1 MSMHLTTTQLQA
13 LDALSEL
20 RHFTKAAQRLGITQS
35 ALSQQVKA
43 LEQAV
48 GLPLINRDT
57 RPLTMTPMGE
67 KLLVRARLILQ
78 QASAIEAECR
88 ETESLK
94 EGKLSFGIIPTIA
107 PYLTRQILP
116 HFITSYPGIQLDIH
130 EDTTSNLAKKV
141 HQGHID
147 LAITSDLD
155 TLPAN
160 TASHL
165 DQHPLFKEKLYLAT
179 PTDPHSPD
187 RELPMIGLK
196 EGHCLRDQA
205 VAICNQAIDQNISC
219 DQIAT
224 LISLVKA
231 GLGSAVIPSMAVPQ
245 PADPAI
251 QVNELPNAQ
260 RLIQVI
266 TRPQVHP
273 NPATSAF
280 IDTLTTQLPQV
291 KHST

>member
-1 MSMHLTTTQLQA
+1 MHLTTTQLQA

-35 ALSQQVKA
+35 ALSQQVKS

-78 QASAIEAECR
+78 QASAIEAECK

-94 EGKLSFGIIPTIA
+94 EGNLSFGIIPTIA
-107 PYLTRQILP
+107 PYLTKHIIP
-116 HFITSYPGIQLDIH
+116 HFITAYPGIQLDIH
-130 EDTTSNLAKKV
+130 EDTTSNLAQKV
-141 HQGHID
+141 HQGHVD

-155 TLPAN
+155 SLPAS
-160 TASHL
+160 TVSHL
-165 DQHPLFKEKLYLAT
+165 EEMPLFKERLYLAT
-179 PTDPHSPD
+179 PTDPLNSEE
-187 RELPMIGLK
+187 ELPMIGLK

-205 VAICNQAIDQNISC
+205 IAVCNQSIDNNISC
-219 DQIAT
+219 DQLAT
-224 LISLVKA
+224 LLSLVKA
-231 GLGSAVIPSMAVPQ
+231 GIGTAVIPSMAVPQ
-245 PADPAI
+245 PNDPSIQISELAD
-251 QVNELPNAQ
+251 AQ
-260 RLIQVI
+260 RLIQII
-266 TRPQVHP
+266 TRPQIHP

-280 IDTLTTQLPQV
+280 IDVIKNQLPQ
-291 KHST
+291 TR